1 MNKMEVSSDP
11 YEQKL
16 FQMFTSCD
24 TSHCGTLDVSALSKL
39 CEMLELQDHGSIIIK
54 SLIKSPRSRISFGDF
69 KEALLNFLGTEIDG
83 SLSSPAPPSSPGDR
97 TLVFSNETEDKLP
110 EESTNETSDR
120 EVSPKFIVG
129 SKKYG
134 RRSRPQFISTDSS
147 PSESDDPETINSNNS
162 IVQRSSSQSDIL
174 SSHRRRPL
182 SAGAKLKRCASL
194 PAQKNQRV
202 RDAILEKTK
211 AARASKAANKHNSSS
226 VESLGELDYE
236 NLTNKVLDIWKEYGS
251 EIGRYYFT
259 YDHLKIVCER
269 IGLTNT
275 AAEKA
280 ADEAFEKLNKNKHDS
295 EITFSEFINIINC
308 GENAFIVAQEKY
320 PNIEHAS
327 SSSPSWQYV
336 FEFVGHSRKPSPL
349 AFNMSSSVDSNSF
362 RFSRTLSLDKQ
373 LNMKDIP
380 AQLDT
385 VPTHSIIEMWER
397 ANISS
402 PKGLLMS
409 LGFDEDEVNIVQLSK
424 VLEEELRGLSG
435 ETQTILLKASLALQS
450 AELSNLK
457 QSYTQVCEE
466 NKKMHAD
473 NKDANRRVIMLAQ
486 EIDERHAN
494 LEDTTK
500 KEIRQLE
507 QRHAEVV
514 RDLTTR
520 MANDRENW
528 SNLTARLEARIKT
541 LEQEENK
548 LRIENESLKKENTT
562 LENEQAALQKQVT
575 SLLETNIQLN
585 KEIVESE
592 ERCRNDEGS
601 KNEKD
606 TEEMLELIEKIT
618 TLQVENANLR
628 DKNDELVAEVEG
640 LNFEISRVKAKRSQ
654 KPTPAQNADDDSE
667 HSSAAIKRRGDSPS
681 KTRITE
687 ESPRLGKFRRCNAD
701 ANSESDTSGDWV
713 ALNSELNNPLN
724 VTSTPSTS
732 SGFSQE
738 NTNSTEALESK
749 DQEIASLKAKISKL
763 ENELQSNKTPSNS
776 SDSDETLTTLTL
788 TKEKEIL
795 ETRCKE
801 LEASLEQM
809 QKAYED
815 CEDYWQE
822 KLSEERNLFDKERK
836 IYEDEQKESDIKF
849 TELVEKVREY
859 EEQFSKDGRLSPIEE
874 KDVLEQQYADLEA
887 EAEQLRKNSRHI
899 LEEKAKEIAD
909 LQKEIED
916 LKHRLGESVEILTGA
931 NEMLSSGELSDM
943 ESPASSP
950 ISYLWHQRTI
960 LSPVTKYKNAPAPA
974 PATTTEQK
982 TRLNNLSTSETT
994 VFSTT
999 QSNSIVFTS
1008 EDEPKRISPIQKP
1021 NTPKVDKPEATK
1033 DCEDSS
1039 STASGKSFESRSVA
1053 STHSIQKSSSCM
1065 SPNMMKEELKRLKFF
1080 EIQLQDQ
1087 IKDLSLKRDGLMMEL
1102 HQLHEAKPVLEKA
1115 YARAAAHPTLIQ
1127 RVNHLELKNR
1137 HLQNVI
1143 KQQQHYTETLLQQ
1156 SWQQQNLELSELR
1169 NRIENQGMIMTEQTQ
1184 RLANADV
1191 LVKELYVENSHLTAT
1206 IQRLEQQMCR
1216 VNLIHQHQH
1225 QHQHQSLSGLPGM
1238 P

>member
-24 TSHCGTLDVSALSKL
+24 TNHCGTLDEIALSKL
-39 CEMLELQDHGSIIIK
+39 CEMLELQDHGFVIIK

-83 SLSSPAPPSSPGDR
+83 SFSSQPPPSSPGDR
-97 TLVFSNETEDKLP
+97 TLVFSNES
-110 EESTNETSDR
+110 EEKPPDSLNETSDR

-129 SKKYG
+129 AKKYG
-134 RRSRPQFISTDSS
+134 RRSRPQFIGTDSS
-147 PSESDDPETINSNNS
+147 PSESDEPSTGGTNNS

-182 SAGAKLKRCASL
+182 SGGARLKRCASL
-194 PAQKNQRV
+194 PAQKDQRV

-211 AARASKAANKHNSSS
+211 ASRLTRAGSKLNSST
-226 VESLGELDYE
+226 ESLD
-236 NLTNKVLDIWKEYGS
+236 T
-251 EIGRYYFT
+251 
-259 YDHLKIVCER
+259 
-269 IGLTNT
+269 
-275 AAEKA
+275 
-280 ADEAFEKLNKNKHDS
+280 
-295 EITFSEFINIINC
+295 
-308 GENAFIVAQEKY
+308 
-320 PNIEHAS
+320 
-327 SSSPSWQYV
+327 
-336 FEFVGHSRKPSPL
+336 
-349 AFNMSSSVDSNSF
+349 
-362 RFSRTLSLDKQ
+362 
-373 LNMKDIP
+373 P

-385 VPTHSIIEMWER
+385 VPMHSIIEIWER
-397 ANISS
+397 ANINS

-409 LGFDEDEVNIVQLSK
+409 LGFDEEEINIVQLSK

-435 ETQTILLKASLALQS
+435 ETQTTLLKASLALQS
-450 AELSNLK
+450 AELSTLK
-457 QSYTQVCEE
+457 QSYIQLSEE

-500 KEIRQLE
+500 KEIRLLE

-514 RDLTTR
+514 RELTTR

-528 SNLTARLEARIKT
+528 SNLTARLEARIKM

-548 LRIENESLKKENTT
+548 LKSETESLRKENNA
-562 LENEQAALQKQVT
+562 LENEQTALQKQIT
-575 SLLETNIQLN
+575 SLLEANIQLN

-592 ERCRNDEGS
+592 ERSRNDEGI

-618 TLQVENANLR
+618 SLQVENANLR

-640 LNFEISRVKAKRSQ
+640 LNFEINRVKSKRSQ
-654 KPTPAQNADDDSE
+654 KSINMSSSAEDDPE
-667 HSSAAIKRRGDSPS
+667 PSSAAIKRRGDSPS

-701 ANSESDTSGDWV
+701 GNSESDTSGDWV
-713 ALNSELNNPLN
+713 ALNSELSNPLN
-724 VTSTPSTS
+724 ISSTPSTS
-732 SGFSQE
+732 SGFLQE
-738 NTNSTEALESK
+738 STSTSLEMK
-749 DQEIASLKAKISKL
+749 DLEIASLKAKLSKL
-763 ENELQSNKTPSNS
+763 ESELKS
-776 SDSDETLTTLTL
+776 SVVLSSKDSPEIITTL
-788 TKEKEIL
+788 TKEKETL

-801 LEASLEQM
+801 LEVSLEQM

-822 KLSEERNLFDKERK
+822 KLSEERQLFDKERK
-836 IYEDEQKESDIKF
+836 IYEDEQKESDVKF

-859 EEQFSKDGRLSPIEE
+859 EEQFRKDGRLSPIEE

-887 EAEQLRKNSRHI
+887 EAEQLRENSR
-899 LEEKAKEIAD
+899 LMFEEKAKEIEALQNEIAD
-909 LQKEIED
+909 LKQK
-916 LKHRLGESVEILTGA
+916 LGESVEILTGA
-931 NEMLSSGELSDM
+931 TEMQSGNEMSDM

-950 ISYLWHQRTI
+950 ISYLWHQSTI
-960 LSPVTKYKNAPAPA
+960 QSPITKYKKNNVIKAP
-974 PATTTEQK
+974 TIQQRS
-982 TRLNNLSTSETT
+982 RLNKLSTSETT

-999 QSNSIVFTS
+999 QSNSIVLDVGEES
-1008 EDEPKRISPIQKP
+1008 KNISPIQKP
-1021 NTPKVDKPEATK
+1021 NTPKGDSTK

-1039 STASGKSFESRSVA
+1039 STASGKSFESQSVA
-1053 STHSIQKSSSCM
+1053 STHSIQKSTGNVSSSCS

-1080 EIQLQDQ
+1080 EIQLKDQ
-1087 IKDLSLKRDGLMMEL
+1087 IKDLSLKRDGLIMEL
-1102 HQLHEAKPVLEKA
+1102 QQLQEAKPVLEKA
-1115 YARAAAHPTLIQ
+1115 YARAAAHPSLIQ

-1143 KQQQHYTETLLQQ
+1143 KQQHQYTESLMQQ
-1156 SWQQQNLELSELR
+1156 SWQQQHNELSELR
-1169 NRIENQGMIMTEQTQ
+1169 NRLETQGMIMTEQTQ

-1216 VNLIHQHQH
+1216 VNLIHQHQ
-1225 QHQHQSLSGLPGM
+1225 QSLSGLPGM

>member
-1 MNKMEVSSDP
+1 MGTS
-11 YEQKL
+11 L
-16 FQMFTSCD
+16 FHRQSVID
-24 TSHCGTLDVSALSKL
+24 
-39 CEMLELQDHGSIIIK
+39 ELII
-54 SLIKSPRSRISFGDF
+54 LF
-69 KEALLNFLGTEIDG
+69 
-83 SLSSPAPPSSPGDR
+83 DR
-97 TLVFSNETEDKLP
+97 TLIFTNEPEDDKLP
-110 EESTNETSDR
+110 DSQNESSDR
-120 EVSPKFIVG
+120 EVSPKFVVG
-129 SKKYG
+129 AKKYG
-134 RRSRPQFISTDSS
+134 RRSRPQFIGSDSS
-147 PSESDDPETINSNNS
+147 PSESDDPDRETVNSSNS

-182 SAGAKLKRCASL
+182 SGGAKLKRCASL

-211 AARASKAANKHNSSS
+211 AARASKAANKLNNTSS
-226 VESLGELDYE
+226 VESLGNLDFE
-236 NLTNKVLDIWKEYGS
+236 NLTNKILDIWKEYGS
-251 EIGRYYFT
+251 EIGTYYFT
-259 YDHLKIVCER
+259 CDQLQIVCER
-269 IGLTNT
+269 VGLVSTI
-275 AAEKA
+275 AEKVA
-280 ADEAFEKLNKNKHDS
+280 EEVFEKLNKIKT
-295 EITFSEFINIINC
+295 EPVITFSEFISLISC
-308 GENAFIVAQEKY
+308 GDNNTFAPAKL
-320 PNIEHAS
+320 S
-327 SSSPSWQYV
+327 STSPLPPPPQQQTWQFNNL
-336 FEFVGHSRKPSPL
+336 FEFVGHKTP
-349 AFNMSSSVDSNSF
+349 FNKTSSSVESNNSI
-362 RFSRTLSLDKQ
+362 RFSHAVNDDKQ
-373 LNMKDIP
+373 FNMKDIP

-397 ANISS
+397 ANITS
-402 PKGLLMS
+402 PKGLLLS
-409 LGFDEDEVNIVQLSK
+409 LGFDEDEVNVLQLSK
-424 VLEEELRGLSG
+424 VLEEELRGLCG
-435 ETQTILLKASLALQS
+435 EAQTTLLKASLALQS
-450 AELSNLK
+450 AELSTLK
-457 QSYTQVCEE
+457 QSYIQLSEE

-500 KEIRQLE
+500 KEIRLLE

-514 RDLTTR
+514 RDLTAR

-528 SNLTARLEARIKT
+528 SNLTARLEARIKM
-541 LEQEENK
+541 LEQEETK
-548 LRIENESLKKENTT
+548 LKTETESLRKENNA
-562 LENEQAALQKQVT
+562 LENEQTVLQKQVT
-575 SLLETNIQLN
+575 SLLEANIQLN

-592 ERCRNDEGS
+592 ERSRNDEGS

-618 TLQVENANLR
+618 SLQVENANLR

-640 LNFEISRVKAKRSQ
+640 LNFEISRAKTKRSQ
-654 KPTPAQNADDDSE
+654 KATVASSTEEDPE
-667 HSSAAIKRRGDSPS
+667 HASAAIKRRGDSPS

-687 ESPRLGKFRRCNAD
+687 ESPRLGKFRRCNTD

-732 SGFSQE
+732 SGFSQD
-738 NTNSTEALESK
+738 STISTLEAK
-749 DQEIASLKAKISKL
+749 DQEITSLKAKISQL
-763 ENELQSNKTPSNS
+763 ESELKCSSTTPSSTNTADS
-776 SDSDETLTTLTL
+776 SVDISTLS
-788 TKEKEIL
+788 KEKEAL
-795 ETRCKE
+795 EVRCKE

-822 KLSEERNLFDKERK
+822 KLSEERQLFDKERK
-836 IYEDEQKESDIKF
+836 IYEDEQKESDVKF

-887 EAEQLRKNSRHI
+887 EAEQLRQNTREI
-899 LEEKAKEIAD
+899 FEEKAKEIAS
-909 LQKEIED
+909 LHSEIED
-916 LKHRLGESVEILTGA
+916 LKIKLGESVEILTGA
-931 NEMLSSGELSDM
+931 TEMQSGGEMSDL

-950 ISYLWHQRTI
+950 ISYLWHQSTI
-960 LSPVTKYKNAPAPA
+960 QSPITQYKKNNLQKSP
-974 PATTTEQK
+974 TTQRS
-982 TRLNNLSTSETT
+982 RLNNLSTSETT

-999 QSNSIVFTS
+999 QSNSIVLGVPQTN
-1008 EDEPKRISPIQKP
+1008 EPKNISPIQKP
-1021 NTPKVDKPEATK
+1021 NTPKVANIDATK

-1039 STASGKSFESRSVA
+1039 STASGKSFESQSVA
-1053 STHSIQKSSSCM
+1053 STHSIQKSTGNASSTCS
-1065 SPNMMKEELKRLKFF
+1065 SPNIMKEELKRLKYF
-1080 EIQLQDQ
+1080 EIQLKDQ
-1087 IKDLSLKRDGLMMEL
+1087 IKDLSLKRDGLVMEL
-1102 HQLHEAKPVLEKA
+1102 QQLQEAKPVLEKA

-1143 KQQQHYTETLLQQ
+1143 KQQHQYTESLLQQ
-1156 SWQQQNLELSELR
+1156 SWQQQHLELSELR
-1169 NRIENQGMIMTEQTQ
+1169 NRIENQGMIMTEQTN

-1216 VNLIHQHQH
+1216 VNLIHQHQ
-1225 QHQHQSLSGLPGM
+1225 SLSGLPGM

>member
-24 TSHCGTLDVSALSKL
+24 TNHSGTLDESALSKL
-39 CEMLELQDHGSIIIK
+39 CEMLELQDRGSVIIK
-54 SLIKSPRSRISFGDF
+54 NLIKSPRSRISFGDF

-83 SLSSPAPPSSPGDR
+83 SLSSPPPPPSSGDR
-97 TLVFSNETEDKLP
+97 TLIFSNEPEGKLP
-110 EESTNETSDR
+110 DSPNESSDR

-129 SKKYG
+129 AKKYG
-134 RRSRPQFISTDSS
+134 RRSRPQFIGSDSS
-147 PSESDDPETINSNNS
+147 PSESDEPDRETVNSNSS

-182 SAGAKLKRCASL
+182 SGGAKLKRCASL

-211 AARASKAANKHNSSS
+211 AERASKAANKINTSS
-226 VESLGELDYE
+226 VESL
-236 NLTNKVLDIWKEYGS
+236 
-251 EIGRYYFT
+251 
-259 YDHLKIVCER
+259 
-269 IGLTNT
+269 
-275 AAEKA
+275 
-280 ADEAFEKLNKNKHDS
+280 
-295 EITFSEFINIINC
+295 
-308 GENAFIVAQEKY
+308 
-320 PNIEHAS
+320 
-327 SSSPSWQYV
+327 
-336 FEFVGHSRKPSPL
+336 
-349 AFNMSSSVDSNSF
+349 
-362 RFSRTLSLDKQ
+362 
-373 LNMKDIP
+373 DIP

-385 VPTHSIIEMWER
+385 VPMHSIIEMWER

-402 PKGLLMS
+402 PKGLLLS
-409 LGFDEDEVNIVQLSK
+409 LGFDEEEVNVVQLSK
-424 VLEEELRGLSG
+424 VLEEELRGLCG
-435 ETQTILLKASLALQS
+435 EAQTTLLKASLALQS
-450 AELSNLK
+450 AELSTLK
-457 QSYTQVCEE
+457 QSYIQLSEE

-500 KEIRQLE
+500 KEIRLLE

-514 RDLTTR
+514 RDLTAR

-528 SNLTARLEARIKT
+528 SNLTARFETRIKI
-541 LEQEENK
+541 LEQEENRLK
-548 LRIENESLKKENTT
+548 CETESLKKENNA
-562 LENEQAALQKQVT
+562 LENEQLGLQKQVT
-575 SLLETNIQLN
+575 SLLEANIQLN

-592 ERCRNDEGS
+592 ERSRNDEGS

-654 KPTPAQNADDDSE
+654 KPTVVAEEDPE
-667 HSSAAIKRRGDSPS
+667 HASAAIKRRGDSPS

-687 ESPRLGKFRRCNAD
+687 ESPRLGKFRRCNAE

-713 ALNSELNNPLN
+713 ALNSELSNPLN

-738 NTNSTEALESK
+738 STTSVVEAN
-749 DQEIASLKAKISKL
+749 DQEIVSLKAKISQL
-763 ENELQSNKTPSNS
+763 ESQLKSNVTAAS
-776 SDSDETLTTLTL
+776 SDADIDVISNLK
-788 TKEKEIL
+788 KEKDALEI
-795 ETRCKE
+795 RCKE

-822 KLSEERNLFDKERK
+822 KLSEERQLFDKERK
-836 IYEDEQKESDIKF
+836 IYEEEQKESDVKF

-887 EAEQLRKNSRHI
+887 EADQLREHTR
-899 LEEKAKEIAD
+899 LMFEEKTKEIED
-909 LQKEIED
+909 LQREIED
-916 LKHRLGESVEILTGA
+916 LKHKLGESVEILTGA
-931 NEMLSSGELSDM
+931 TEMQSGGEMSDL

-950 ISYLWHQRTI
+950 ISYLWHQSTI
-960 LSPVTKYKNAPAPA
+960 QSPITKYKKNHLQKSAP
-974 PATTTEQK
+974 TTQRA
-982 TRLNNLSTSETT
+982 RLNNLSTSETT

-999 QSNSIVFTS
+999 QSNSIAVVGAN
-1008 EDEPKRISPIQKP
+1008 EPKNISPIQKP
-1021 NTPKVDKPEATK
+1021 NTPKASTNTNANAAK

-1039 STASGKSFESRSVA
+1039 STASGKSFESQSVA
-1053 STHSIQKSSSCM
+1053 STHSIQKSTGNASSTCS

-1080 EIQLQDQ
+1080 EIQLKDQ
-1087 IKDLSLKRDGLMMEL
+1087 IKDLSLKRDGLVMEL
-1102 HQLHEAKPVLEKA
+1102 QQLQEAKPVLEKA
-1115 YARAAAHPTLIQ
+1115 YARAAAHPSLIQ

-1143 KQQQHYTETLLQQ
+1143 KQQHQYTESLMQQ
-1156 SWQQQNLELSELR
+1156 SWQQQHAELSDLR
-1169 NRIENQGMIMTEQTQ
+1169 NRIETQGMIMTEQTN

-1216 VNLIHQHQH
+1216 VNLIHQHQ
-1225 QHQHQSLSGLPGM
+1225 SISGLPGM